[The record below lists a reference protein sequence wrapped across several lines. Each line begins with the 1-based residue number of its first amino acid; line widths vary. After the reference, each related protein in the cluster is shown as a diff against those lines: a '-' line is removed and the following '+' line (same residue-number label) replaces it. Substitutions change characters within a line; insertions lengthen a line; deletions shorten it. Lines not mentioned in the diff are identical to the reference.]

1 MMTQYSEDDKPLV
14 QFLKQHHSTPP
25 QPNRDLEDQIMAMVQ
40 QSSSDQQNVKSQFR
54 LLKRQLFP
62 QPLWIGAAIAAS
74 VTFAFVGYRSLMPT
88 QMTVAEERE
97 LEEFLAENWT
107 QTMAADTN
115 TDMFVLQTSSY

>member
-1 MMTQYSEDDKPLV
+1 MMTQHSEDDQQLV

-25 QPNRDLEDQIMAMVQ
+25 QPHQDLEDRIMAAVQ
-40 QSSSDQQNVKSQFR
+40 PSSSNDGDVRSQFR

-74 VTFAFVGYRSLMPT
+74 VTFAFVGYRSMMPT
-88 QMTVAEERE
+88 QLTVAEERE

-107 QTMAADTN
+107 QTMAADTS
-115 TDMFVLQTSSY
+115 TDMFVLPTNSY